1 MRYLVLRNFLIRRC
15 FRRCFVQL
23 GVAFQQTFIFQ
34 LHRVLFFHDLH
45 VNFPLV
51 FHSTFFSQHSFQ
63 LSTGRSGAR
72 MLRPTP
78 ALRYGLVYNP
88 RFWDIFIDQSGR
100 SAALR
105 TIIFSYLYCPP
116 TDNWPWEVQRL
127 STVNIDLY
135 HFSVIAVTVYRPCV
149 TFLAVDTPSVAN
161 SLASD
166 SDDSG
171 Q

>member
-1 MRYLVLRNFLIRRC
+1 MLHFNRLSFFNFTER
-15 FRRCFVQL
+15 F
-23 GVAFQQTFIFQ
+23 
-34 LHRVLFFHDLH
+34 FFHDLH

-88 RFWDIFIDQSGR
+88 RFWDIFIDQSSR

-116 TDNWPWEVQRL
+116 EDNWPWEIQRL

-135 HFSVIAVTVYRPCV
+135 HFSVIAVTVHRPCV
-149 TFLAVDTPSVAN
+149 TFLAVETPSVAH

-166 SDDSG
+166 SESSG